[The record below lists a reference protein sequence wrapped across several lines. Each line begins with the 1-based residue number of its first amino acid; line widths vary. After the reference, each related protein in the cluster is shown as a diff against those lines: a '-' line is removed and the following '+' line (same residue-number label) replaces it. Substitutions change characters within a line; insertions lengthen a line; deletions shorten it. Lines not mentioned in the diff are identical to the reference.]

1 MLDLKRFLVIAN
13 HEKKNQKA
21 LRKWQGKASVDEVLS
36 LYIVMILG
44 NHKLKDHVFSQMTS
58 KDTIS
63 FHFCPVEFLT
73 MIAFTFWLQED

>member
-1 MLDLKRFLVIAN
+1 MLDLKRFLVIGD
-13 HEKKNQKA
+13 HEKKLKKP
-21 LRKWQGKASVDEVLS
+21 LRKCQRKASLDKVLS
-36 LYIVMILG
+36 SSIVMILG
-44 NHKLKDHVFSQMTS
+44 NHKLNDHVFSQMTS